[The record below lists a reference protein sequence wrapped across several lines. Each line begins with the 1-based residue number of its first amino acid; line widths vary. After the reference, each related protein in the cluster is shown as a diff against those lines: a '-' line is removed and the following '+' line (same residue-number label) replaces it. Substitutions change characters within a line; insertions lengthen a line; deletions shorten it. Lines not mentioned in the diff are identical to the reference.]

1 MRVPSP
7 ILRGAAALAL
17 LLSASSP
24 SLAQKPAALKG
35 ELYLAGKT
43 PIDPPPEEPKNSH
56 AYVTLTGPGA
66 LQMYR
71 AMKAKAEP
79 NLCEEGK
86 TMKRAGPLMC
96 SVSRD
101 GRNASC
107 DFSIDLLQGTL
118 ADGQPC

>member
-1 MRVPSP
+1 MRATSP
-7 ILRGAAALAL
+7 VLWGAAALAVL
-17 LLSASSP
+17 LVASSA
-24 SLAQKPAALKG
+24 SLAQKPAVLKG
-35 ELYLAGKT
+35 ELFLAGKT
-43 PIDPPPEEPKNSH
+43 PIDPPPGEPKNSH

-101 GRNASC
+101 GRSASC
-107 DFSIDLLQGTL
+107 DFSIDLIQGTL
-118 ADGQPC
+118 DDGQPC